1 MPKITLDYFTDV
13 LCIWAYV
20 AQIRLDELNQ
30 EFGEKIE
37 VNEHFITLFGNT
49 QTRIAE
55 GWKDKGGFEGFN
67 KHVLKVAE
75 GFPHLK
81 INPNVWITCKPAS
94 SANSHL
100 YLKAIQ
106 LLVAEAVVSNSD
118 FQAMI
123 LNIRKAFF
131 QDALDISKLSV
142 LVEIAQSM
150 SLPTDLIQE
159 KLNDGSAIAALCA
172 DMDMREKNKLE
183 GSPTYLLD
191 NGRQKLYG
199 NVGYRVLEANIQELL
214 ERPEGIAS
222 WC

>member
-1 MPKITLDYFTDV
+1 
-13 LCIWAYV
+13 
-20 AQIRLDELNQ
+20 
-30 EFGEKIE
+30 
-37 VNEHFITLFGNT
+37 
-49 QTRIAE
+49 
-55 GWKDKGGFEGFN
+55 
-67 KHVLKVAE
+67 
-75 GFPHLK
+75 
-81 INPNVWITCKPAS
+81 
-94 SANSHL
+94 
-100 YLKAIQ
+100 
-106 LLVAEAVVSNSD
+106 
-118 FQAMI
+118 MI

-131 QDALDISKLSV
+131 QDALDISQLSV

-150 SLPTDLIQE
+150 SLPTDLIQA

>member
-1 MPKITLDYFTDV
+1 MTKITLDYFTDV

-49 QTRIAE
+49 QKRIAE

-67 KHVLKVAE
+67 LHVLKVAE
-75 GFPHLK
+75 AFPHLK
-81 INPNVWITCKPAS
+81 INPNVWLTCKPTS

-106 LLVAEAVVSNSD
+106 LLVAEKAISNSD

-123 LNIRKAFF
+123 WNIRKAFF
-131 QDALDISKLSV
+131 QDAQDISQINV
-142 LVEIAQSM
+142 LVEIAKSM

-159 KLNDGSAIAALCA
+159 KLNDGSAIASLCA

-183 GSPTYLLD
+183 GSPTYLFLTSHYKVWISVVKSNYID
-191 NGRQKLYG
+191 
-199 NVGYRVLEANIQELL
+199 
-214 ERPEGIAS
+214 
-222 WC
+222 